1 MLIKYANNK
10 FVPLQIVF
18 FWNKYLL
25 HLAPGWHSQAVHS
38 HLRKDFQPHHFCAG
52 RSSSKNLYTGRS
64 SLNITTMNATLWPWT
79 QHCTFSCIILMRF
92 GINLDLQTDFLT
104 ADLGYLTN
112 AGFTFRR
119 GLNLIEDDR
128 LGVELAVRISDHLEN
143 VDGATQV
150 VLMRQSLIVNPSTTF
165 AGGLPCRSHW
175 WRGSECDRKRGD
187 GKPDLEDV

>member
-1 MLIKYANNK
+1 MTVDTALHFFLYYAH
-10 FVPLQIVF
+10 VL
-18 FWNKYLL
+18 WNS
-25 HLAPGWHSQAVHS
+25 P
-38 HLRKDFQPHHFCAG
+38 
-52 RSSSKNLYTGRS
+52 N
-64 SLNITTMNATLWPWT
+64 
-79 QHCTFSCIILMRF
+79 
-92 GINLDLQTDFLT
+92 LQTDFLT
-104 ADLGYLTN
+104 ADLGHLTN

-175 WRGSECDRKRGD
+175 
-187 GKPDLEDV
+187 

>member
-1 MLIKYANNK
+1 
-10 FVPLQIVF
+10 
-18 FWNKYLL
+18 
-25 HLAPGWHSQAVHS
+25 
-38 HLRKDFQPHHFCAG
+38 
-52 RSSSKNLYTGRS
+52 
-64 SLNITTMNATLWPWT
+64 
-79 QHCTFSCIILMRF
+79 MRF

-104 ADLGYLTN
+104 VDLGYLTN

-175 WRGSECDRKRGD
+175 
-187 GKPDLEDV
+187 